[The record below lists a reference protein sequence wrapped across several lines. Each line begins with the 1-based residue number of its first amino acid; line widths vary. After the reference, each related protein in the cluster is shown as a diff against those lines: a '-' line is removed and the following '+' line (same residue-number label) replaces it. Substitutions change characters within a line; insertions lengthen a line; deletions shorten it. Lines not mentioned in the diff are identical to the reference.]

1 MKRTRTIAR
10 ALVLASCAPG
20 ASAPPAAAPSRGPEA
35 PRAESPRL
43 PAAADDPTVTD
54 PDHYKVVLEND
65 RVRVLRYHDRPG
77 EKTHPHR
84 HPDSVLYALSP
95 FKRRLTFP
103 DGTTRDLS
111 LDAGTTLWIP
121 AQGHIGENIGTTDS
135 EALLVEP
142 RR

>member
-1 MKRTRTIAR
+1 MKRTSTIAL
-10 ALVLASCAPG
+10 ALVLASCAPA
-20 ASAPPAAAPSRGPEA
+20 ASAPAATPTRGPEA
-35 PRAESPRL
+35 PRADGPRL
-43 PAAADDPTVTD
+43 PVAADDPTVTD
-54 PDHYKVVLEND
+54 PDHYKVVLENE

-84 HPDSVLYALSP
+84 HPDSVLYALST

-111 LDAGTTLWIP
+111 LDAGTILWVP
-121 AQGHIGENIGTTDS
+121 AQGHMGENIGTTDS
-135 EALLVEP
+135 DALLVEP